1 MDLRGCAAPDETLE
15 NPYGGARRWNGVAG
29 RARRCLYR
37 QSSVLPRA
45 YDADR
50 RRGSRRPQASA
61 LPYRGVN

>member
-37 QSSVLPRA
+37 QSSVLHELMMQTTGEVRVA
-45 YDADR
+45 HKLQR
-50 RRGSRRPQASA
+50 FHIE
-61 LPYRGVN
+61 V